1 MASRCVSHSSQLH
14 IVNKLAEGAF
24 LSFMQVIDE
33 VTEQDQSDQG
43 GSPLD
48 TGLQPDSAQL
58 ITTL

>member
-1 MASRCVSHSSQLH
+1 MASRCVSHSSQLP

-24 LSFMQVIDE
+24 LSFIQVIDE
-33 VTEQDQSDQG
+33 DTEQDQTDHRG
-43 GSPLD
+43 APLD